1 MKRIGILGPIGSGK
15 SFFSKLFNYPIFNA
29 DQEVSKIYNSN
40 KNLYLKLKKNFPK
53 MITSYPIKKSEILK
67 LILKNKRN
75 IKKINKVVHAE
86 VNSKLNKFLKKNKK
100 RKFVILD
107 IPLLLEN
114 KLNKKKDVLVFL
126 DANRKDIMLRLRK
139 RKNFNKKIFKILSN
153 LQLSREYKKKN
164 SQIIIKNDFRRKT
177 LQKEV
182 KKIINIIKD
191 A

>member
-75 IKKINKVVHAE
+75 IKKINKIVHAE

>member
-126 DANRKDIMLRLRK
+126 DANRKDIMLRL
-139 RKNFNKKIFKILSN
+139 KIV
-153 LQLSREYKKKN
+153 
-164 SQIIIKNDFRRKT
+164 T
-177 LQKEV
+177 
-182 KKIINIIKD
+182 
-191 A
+191 

>member
-1 MKRIGILGPIGSGK
+1 
-15 SFFSKLFNYPIFNA
+15 
-29 DQEVSKIYNSN
+29 
-40 KNLYLKLKKNFPK
+40 
-53 MITSYPIKKSEILK
+53 
-67 LILKNKRN
+67 
-75 IKKINKVVHAE
+75 
-86 VNSKLNKFLKKNKK
+86 
-100 RKFVILD
+100 
-107 IPLLLEN
+107 
-114 KLNKKKDVLVFL
+114 
-126 DANRKDIMLRLRK
+126 LRLRK

>member
-67 LILKNKRN
+67 LIMKNKRN

>member
-114 KLNKKKDVLVFL
+114 KLNKKKDILVFL
-126 DANRKDIMLRLRK
+126 DANRKDILLRLRK